1 MEAENHVPETPY
13 SEEAANVV
21 RKHSD
26 DASTILNAERK
37 VPENI
42 VGTIEDGA
50 ASIKSQ
56 TVRIS
61 DINSI
66 DASPSESPAAIQ
78 TASRTAS
85 IKPSSAS
92 LPSPGDNQTNA
103 SSLSRSTTTRTTHS
117 SLLSGAD
124 GSVSQ
129 TSRSETGSN
138 LTSNNGG
145 DGSTSKRSSAY
156 TSSYTDG
163 TGSESAA
170 MSQTSSSSPHSQVK
184 AATSTGGAS
193 SIYSSEKPPSI
204 NIPVFEGSPELSQLA
219 TFYYTLDTKYYHSG
233 YVYKLNALGVDGTP
247 MFKDASPQVIAENGG
262 YWSKWWMELVGP
274 MLHLWRVPDEV
285 ASFGYTASLPF
296 EQLVK
301 NELDPPIEVMDTI
314 KTFQEA
320 PLQINFADSVVEV
333 FPADFNAPSLPGNPA
348 PPIPYNNFFSLT
360 TASSN
365 LFLFSSASV
374 IQMNYWV
381 CSIRLAMFE
390 LQRLNQLFTHRIL
403 HQADRLPVWN
413 QFGLKPFSSGE
424 YRGEILYEGP
434 LQVRLPYSTIWKQV
448 YAVVTSKYGPEAFAI
463 AKTTSKLF
471 SKKEAPKEFDPSKRG
486 TIMIY
491 DTKKAAQKGKLPLVT
506 LNDVRSVYA
515 IWPSNSQES
524 QVRNVS
530 LAKVECSFHLAEPPL
545 NNFDTDRTFANFY
558 DGMPQIRKIEDIEK
572 LISGADPRPEPT
584 DLLILTSNT
593 QSLTQWIVSIM
604 SAFSLDSE
612 SPLLEDE
619 AKQMSIMQENV
630 EGADDVAKWPSQLY
644 LSLDEVG
651 GVTMPRFSLE
661 ESKILFSHYLL
672 QKVMYSRNGTLKA
685 WSQNISKGE
694 WERGLCD
701 RKEMEWKL
709 TVLFNWVEKVVSDL
723 KENSIIVSK
732 PHPTILVSA
741 MATVMGWLG
750 PVLTSMVGSAS
761 NITPQ
766 SANPPSLAESG
777 KEAPSIGSKSTET
790 KSFVSESSDGDGS
803 ISEEERSSEGSLS
816 DDEELIEKESDE
828 GSSSYNDSPQST
840 VSWCIHQTI
849 VINFLM
855 NLPVKEFCFSSPYEF
870 YAIKG
875 Q

>member
-1 MEAENHVPETPY
+1 M
-13 SEEAANVV
+13 
-21 RKHSD
+21 
-26 DASTILNAERK
+26 
-37 VPENI
+37 PENI

-56 TVRIS
+56 KVRIS
-61 DINSI
+61 GGMSADV
-66 DASPSESPAAIQ
+66 SPSESPAAIQ
-78 TASRTAS
+78 TASTTAS
-85 IKPSSAS
+85 GKPAS
-92 LPSPGDNQTNA
+92 LSFAPPGEGGESQTNGGMI
-103 SSLSRSTTTRTTHS
+103 SRSTTTRTTHS
-117 SLLSGAD
+117 SSSGD
-124 GSVSQ
+124 GSVSG
-129 TSRSETGSN
+129 SEEGSHYTNNTG
-138 LTSNNGG
+138 GG
-145 DGSTSKRSSAY
+145 GSVSKGSSSGN
-156 TSSYTDG
+156 SSYSG
-163 TGSESAA
+163 ATGSESAS
-170 MSQTSSSSPHSQVK
+170 MSQHSSSSPHSQVK
-184 AATSTGGAS
+184 SATTGSAS
-193 SIYSSEKPPSI
+193 SAYSPYKPPSI
-204 NIPVFEGSPELSQLA
+204 HIPVFEGSPELSQLA
-219 TFYYTLDTKYYHSG
+219 TFYFSLDTKYYHSG

-247 MFKDASPQVIAENGG
+247 MFKDASPQVIAANGG

-274 MLHLWRVPDEV
+274 VLHLWRVPDEV
-285 ASFGYTASLPF
+285 ASFGYTASLSF

-333 FPADFNAPSLPGNPA
+333 FPSDFTASSFPGNPA

-365 LFLFSSASV
+365 LFLFASASV

-390 LQRLNQLFTHRIL
+390 LQRLNQLFTQRIL
-403 HQADRLPVWN
+403 HQAERIPVWN
-413 QFGLKPFSSGE
+413 QFGLKPFLSGE
-424 YRGEILYEGP
+424 YRGDILYEGP
-434 LQVRLPYSTIWKQV
+434 LQIRLPYSTIWKQV
-448 YAVVTSKYGPEAFAI
+448 YAVVTSKYGPEAFSI

-486 TIMIY
+486 TILIY
-491 DTKKAAQKGKLPLVT
+491 ESKKAAQKGKLPLVT
-506 LNDVRSVYA
+506 LSEVRSVYA
-515 IWPSNSQES
+515 IWPSNSQEA

-530 LAKVECSFHLAEPPL
+530 LAKVECVFQLAEPPL
-545 NNFDTDRTFANFY
+545 NNFDSERTFTSFFN
-558 DGMPQIRKIEDIEK
+558 GMPQIRQIEDIEK

-593 QSLTQWIVSIM
+593 QSLTQWIVSIL

-619 AKQMSIMQENV
+619 AKEMSMVQEDV
-630 EGADDVAKWPSQLY
+630 EGGTTTETVKWPSQLY

-661 ESKILFSHYLL
+661 ESKILFGHYLL
-672 QKVMYSRNGTLKA
+672 QKVMYSKNGTLKT

-709 TVLFNWVEKVVSDL
+709 TFLFNWVEKVVLDL
-723 KENSIIVSK
+723 KKNSIIVSK

-750 PVLTSMVGSAS
+750 PVLASMVGSAS

-766 SANPPSLAESG
+766 SANPPSLTGSG
-777 KEAPSIGSKSTET
+777 NDAPSIGSKSEGT
-790 KSFVSESSDGDGS
+790 KSMASESSSDGDGS
-803 ISEEERSSEGSLS
+803 VSEEERSSEGSQSEEESTEKQS
-816 DDEELIEKESDE
+816 DQ
-828 GSSSYNDSPQST
+828 GSSSYNESYQSM
-840 VSWCIHQTI
+840 VSRNI
-849 VINFLM
+849 
-855 NLPVKEFCFSSPYEF
+855 
-870 YAIKG
+870 
-875 Q
+875 